1 MVLAPSLSLP
11 QLKDF
16 RVPNS
21 CGDVGNLI
29 AFLRYMKLTGNE
41 TGIVMKSEV
50 H

>member
-1 MVLAPSLSLP
+1 MVLAPRLSLP

-16 RVPNS
+16 RIPNS
-21 CGDVGNLI
+21 CGDVGNF
-29 AFLRYMKLTGNE
+29 AFLRYMKLTGKE